1 MTPTG
6 FLLAVILIQQGFFSL
21 LWGIS
26 ATLQLAR
33 RASIHWGIAALSV
46 ALGLVLVLNRRDLD
60 PWVGFFLANM
70 LIMSTFLVLRR
81 GLQVFARQRPRDA
94 EQVAVLAVVAA
105 IVGGSVL
112 HGAPAFITATAVSL
126 AIAWTLG
133 RATWELRRHLSDE
146 FGPSTALACAAPLAM
161 VALLFGVRG
170 LLAPVFR
177 QEVGQS
183 LAAESSF
190 NTTVVF
196 VFLAL
201 GLILNASLVSVVVV
215 RLVRRLEHSSDHDL
229 LTGLLN
235 RRGMTRILERE
246 SARHERFGQGY
257 ALLLLDIDHFK
268 AVNDRH
274 GHAAGDAVLAGVAEA
289 LRHASREVDRIG
301 RVGGEEFCVLLPST
315 DLAGAEQVARRMLE
329 SVRALRVAWAGQ
341 DLAVTVS
348 IGVGVAGARQDTLV
362 EVQRRV
368 DRALYAAKD
377 LGRDRI
383 ERALPVEVAA
393 VSRLAGC

>member
-6 FLLAVILIQQGFFSL
+6 FLLAVILIQQGFFGL

-26 ATLQLAR
+26 AWLHLAR
-33 RASIHWGIAALSV
+33 RASVHWGVAALSV
-46 ALGLVLVLNRRDLD
+46 AVALALILKRRELD
-60 PWVGFFLANM
+60 PWLGFFLANV
-70 LIMSTFLVLRR
+70 LITITFLILRR

-94 EQVAVLAVVAA
+94 EQVAVLALVSAV
-105 IVGGSVL
+105 IGGSVL
-112 HGAPAFITATAVSL
+112 RDAPPFVTATMVSL
-126 AIAWTLG
+126 AVAWTLG
-133 RATWELRRHLSDE
+133 RAAWEVRQHLSEE
-146 FGPSTALACAAPLAM
+146 FGAGTALTCAAPLAG
-161 VALLFGVRG
+161 VAALFGVRG
-170 LLAPVFR
+170 MLAPFFR

-183 LAAESSF
+183 LAVDSSF
-190 NTTVVF
+190 NTSVVF
-196 VFLAL
+196 IFLAL
-201 GLILNASLVSVVVV
+201 GLIINATLVSVVVV
-215 RLVRRLEHSSDHDL
+215 RLVRRLEHSSDHDP

-235 RRGMTRILERE
+235 RRGMGRILERE

-268 AVNDRH
+268 SVNDRY

-289 LRHASREVDRIG
+289 LRQASREVDRIG

-329 SVRALRVAWAGQ
+329 SVRALRVHWAAHE
-341 DLAVTVS
+341 LAVTVS

-362 EVQRRV
+362 DVQRRV
-368 DRALYAAKD
+368 DRALYSAKD
-377 LGRDRI
+377 LGRNRI
-383 ERALPVEVAA
+383 ERAAVVEVAA